1 MKFTGILIVL
11 ITFTFGSPANA
22 NIDTKT
28 SKKEIR
34 EVVETFRL
42 SIINK
47 DKDTFKTLFYSD
59 NIPWIAVFS
68 DEMVKANR
76 KDNPDFPRTINF
88 GKYGP
93 PVKMISDEGQQEEKM
108 WNIRINTDGYLA
120 SVHFNYSDNMN
131 GIKKAF
137 GTESWD
143 LVKVG
148 ANWKIVSVTYTV
160 TEAP

>member
-1 MKFTGILIVL
+1 MKFTGILIAL
-11 ITFTFGSPANA
+11 IAFTFGSPVSANV
-22 NIDTKT
+22 DTT
-28 SKKEIR
+28 ASKKEIKTVI
-34 EVVETFRL
+34 EKFRL

-68 DEMVKANR
+68 DEMVSENR
-76 KDNPDFPRTINF
+76 KENPNFPRTIDFSKF
-88 GKYGP
+88 GS

-108 WNIRINTDGYLA
+108 WNIKIDTDGYLG

-131 GIKKAF
+131 GVKKAF

-143 LVKVG
+143 LIKEDSG
-148 ANWKIVSVTYTV
+148 WKIISVTYTV
-160 TEAP
+160 TEV